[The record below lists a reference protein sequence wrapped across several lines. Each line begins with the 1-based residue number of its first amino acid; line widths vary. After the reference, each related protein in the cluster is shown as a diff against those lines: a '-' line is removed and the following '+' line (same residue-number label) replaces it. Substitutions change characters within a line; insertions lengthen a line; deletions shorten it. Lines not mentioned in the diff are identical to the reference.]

1 MSGDSEK
8 AFEGLQSL
16 NDRDSHRPASV
27 GSRSSR
33 SGSMPALINLSG
45 QAGARERS
53 PRGTGRG
60 SDTLSGEDSFRPIR
74 GRVSSRVSSPLPI
87 ADRHGFDENE
97 RRTQRRLND
106 DRASTE
112 TRVVPFEHEDE
123 LVDDLADLIPD
134 VNMAADNVVC
144 DQFSNGHWDP
154 TRVDASSSLSGPP
167 RYIVH
172 RL

>member
-1 MSGDSEK
+1 MPKFPRRSSGSLLSPDASLSRSPEVVLDLSSTSSDAKGADMSGESER
-8 AFEGLQSL
+8 AYEGLQSL
-16 NDRDSHRPASV
+16 TDRDSHRPASV

-33 SGSMPALINLSG
+33 SGSLPALINLSG

-60 SDTLSGEDSFRPIR
+60 SDALSGEESFRPIR

-97 RRTQRRLND
+97 RRTQRRLTD

-112 TRVVPFEHEDE
+112 SPGSPLR
-123 LVDDLADLIPD
+123 A
-134 VNMAADNVVC
+134 
-144 DQFSNGHWDP
+144 
-154 TRVDASSSLSGPP
+154 
-167 RYIVH
+167 
-172 RL
+172 